1 MSDTKKK
8 SNKAGAFFS
17 RMGGAM
23 RDSGKVTKFKTEHAL
38 IVNKI
43 SQRKREFG
51 IEIYPDMYP
60 EYDENK
66 VKGKLKVVSVKIQ
79 QWERELTAL
88 EEKIKSLT
96 YGKEKEGG
104 EEEEDVEK
112 FDGDL
117 KDDDKE

>member
-1 MSDTKKK
+1 
-8 SNKAGAFFS
+8 
-17 RMGGAM
+17 
-23 RDSGKVTKFKTEHAL
+23 
-38 IVNKI
+38 
-43 SQRKREFG
+43 
-51 IEIYPDMYP
+51 MYP

-88 EEKIKSLT
+88 EEKIESLT
-96 YGKEKEGG
+96 YGKVKEGGG
-104 EEEEDVEK
+104 EEEDETVEK